1 MCRSSMYGRVG
12 RLNVKPVDDVEG
24 QQLSAKLHSLYGIP
38 SSNLGRRVLSTHPY
52 ARSRVYDLRNY
63 TDNTKWGPFRDD
75 GTMRVDWEMIE
86 SIMIVLGY
94 SSGLCCRRFLQRFR
108 PPWSQPLEGIIPER
122 SKLMPDYPPTL
133 LMEPDVPLQL
143 KDPYNVT
150 GVWSRVRSPLL
161 SKTRLTI
168 LDRLFPRLQQS
179 V

>member
-1 MCRSSMYGRVG
+1 MYGRVG